1 MATATLSPAP
11 KLQFFDANGNPLV
24 GGKLYSYAA
33 GTSTPLAT
41 YTGNTTTTAN
51 SNPVVLDSRGEA
63 GVWLSSSYYKLKL
76 TDSNNVEIWT
86 VDNVGGFA
94 TMADLTA
101 AIAALT
107 ASLAS
112 SSGSSMIGFIQAG
125 TSAVATTA
133 QTKMRET
140 ISVKDFGA
148 VGDDTHDDT
157 TNIQAAINYA
167 NTIGGDVY
175 FPPGIYKITNG
186 LTINNS
192 GDILDVYKA
201 SMYGDSSSSA
211 RIHGMAGSY
220 DMLTITGGSASTA
233 GVESH
238 QVIRGLF
245 FVKED
250 YVGFCIGGDNLAF
263 LSLEDVS
270 CFNGAYS
277 FYATDVLSSV
287 FYNCVFRQATIGMRA
302 EYGGGVGS
310 YPNALTMVGCVIGNC
325 RDAGVWIVGGT
336 TFNMFGGSVESNGI
350 DGSSAT
356 KFGVLLNNSGFQG
369 SVSGNFSG
377 VYFENNVGTADI
389 WLANSAQPAAASISG
404 CSFARISSSYYVTN
418 NILVETSGA
427 GVTQS
432 VSVAGCGFKYFN
444 TYVPNSGRKY
454 INAISTSSGV
464 STVAWSGC
472 TFQSAT
478 ETPTITNEIQLTGG
492 GGGYVTAVTGTS
504 PIASSGGTTP
514 AISIAASSGSTNG
527 YLSSTDWN
535 TFNGKASTAF
545 PGWNSVTFQNSWS
558 DAGYP
563 SPLCSYYKDP
573 FGTVWLQGGAIHS
586 GNSTATIFTLPSGYR
601 PASTLVILV
610 YGEASSTAT
619 ISVITITTAGAVS
632 MLPSGNVVSLNNV
645 SFQTN

>member
-33 GTSTPLAT
+33 GTTTPLAT

-51 SNPVVLDSRGEA
+51 TNPVILNSRGEA

-76 TDSNNVEIWT
+76 TDSNDVEIWT

-148 VGDDTHDDT
+148 VGDDAADDT
-157 TNIQAAINYA
+157 TKIQAAINYA

-175 FPPGIYKITNG
+175 FPPGIYRITNG

-192 GDILDVYKA
+192 GDTSARIKA
-201 SMYGDSSSSA
+201 SLYGDSSSSVLI
-211 RIHGMAGSY
+211 RGMAGTY
-220 DMLTITGGSASTA
+220 DMLTITGGTGA
-233 GVESH
+233 GAESH

-263 LSLEDVS
+263 LSLEDV
-270 CFNGAYS
+270 CCYNGEYA

-287 FYNCVFRQATIGMRA
+287 FYNCIFRQAKIGMRA
-302 EYGGGVGS
+302 EYTNFS
-310 YPNALTMVGCVIGNC
+310 YPNALTLVGCVIGNNQ
-325 RDAGVWIVGGT
+325 DAGVWIVGGT
-336 TFNMFGGSVESNGI
+336 NFNMFGGSVESNGI
-350 DGSSAT
+350 TGVSAT
-356 KFGVLLNNSGFQG
+356 KFGALLINSGVQG

-377 VYFENNVGTADI
+377 VYFENNKGTADI
-389 WLANSAQPAAASISG
+389 WLTNSAQPAAASISG
-404 CSFARISSSYYVTN
+404 CSFARVDSVNYVTN

-472 TFQSAT
+472 VFQSAT

-492 GGGYVTAVTGTS
+492 GGGFVTAVTGTA
-504 PIASSGGTTP
+504 PVVSSGGATP
-514 AISIAASSGSTNG
+514 AISMAAASGSVNG
-527 YLSSTDWN
+527 YLTSTDWN

-545 PGWNSVTFQNSWS
+545 PGWNSVSFQNSWS
-558 DAGYP
+558 DAGFP
-563 SPLCSYYKDP
+563 SPLCSYYKDA
-573 FGTVWLQGGAIHS
+573 FSVVRLQGGAIRGS
-586 GNSTATIFTLPSGYR
+586 NSSATIFTLPSGYR
-601 PASTLVILV
+601 PASVMIFPV
-610 YGEASSTAT
+610 YGEVSSVAT
-619 ISVITITTAGAVS
+619 LSIVTIDTSGNVS
-632 MLPSGNVVSLNNV
+632 MLPAGNTVGLN
-645 SFQTN
+645 SITFQTN

>member
-1 MATATLSPAP
+1 MTTATLSPSP

-33 GTSTPLAT
+33 GTTTPLAT
-41 YTGNTTTTAN
+41 YADYDGTTTNT
-51 SNPVVLDSRGEA
+51 NPVILDSRGEA
-63 GVWLSSSYYKLKL
+63 DVWLSSSYYKLKL

-86 VDNVGGFA
+86 VDHIGGFA
-94 TMADLTA
+94 TMADVTA
-101 AIAALT
+101 AINALT
-107 ASLAS
+107 ASLAA
-112 SSGSSMIGFIQAG
+112 SSGSSLIGFIQAG
-125 TSAVATTA
+125 TGAVATTA
-133 QTKMRET
+133 QAKMRET

-175 FPPGIYKITNG
+175 FPAGIYKITNG

-192 GDILDVYKA
+192 GDTSDTFKA
-201 SMYGDSSSSA
+201 SMYGDSSASV
-211 RIHGMAGSY
+211 RIHGAAGSY
-220 DMLTITGGSASTA
+220 DMLTITGGTGA

-250 YVGFCIGGDNLAF
+250 YVGSCIAGDNIAF

-270 CFNGAYS
+270 CFNANYS

-287 FYNCVFRQATIGMRA
+287 FYNCVFRQSTIGMRA
-302 EYGGGVGS
+302 EYTNFS
-310 YPNALTMVGCVIGNC
+310 YPNALTMVGCVVGNC
-325 RDAGVWIVGGT
+325 LDAGIWIVGGS

-350 DGSSAT
+350 GGSSST
-356 KFGVLLNNSGFQG
+356 KFGVLLNNSGVQG

-404 CSFARISSSYYVTN
+404 CSFARVSSTNYVTN
-418 NILVETSGA
+418 NIYVETSGS

-454 INAISTSSGV
+454 INSSSTSGGV

-472 TFQSAT
+472 VFQSST
-478 ETPTITNEIQLTGG
+478 EAPSITNEIQLTGG
-492 GGGYVTAVTGTS
+492 GGGYVTAVTGTA
-504 PIASSGGTTP
+504 PVVSSGGTTP
-514 AISIAASSGSTNG
+514 AISMAAASGSTNG

-545 PGWNSVTFQNSWS
+545 PGWNSVSFQNSWS
-558 DAGYP
+558 DAGFP
-563 SPLCSYYKDP
+563 SPLCSYYKDA
-573 FGTVWLQGGAIHS
+573 FSVVRLQGGAIRGS
-586 GNSTATIFTLPSGYR
+586 NSSATIFTLPSGYR
-601 PASTLVILV
+601 PASVMIFPV
-610 YGEASSTAT
+610 YGEVSSVAT
-619 ISVITITTAGAVS
+619 LSIVTIDTSGNVS
-632 MLPSGNVVSLNNV
+632 MLPAGNTVGLN
-645 SFQTN
+645 SITFQTN

>member
-1 MATATLSPAP
+1 MTTATLSPSP

-33 GTSTPLAT
+33 GTTTPLAT
-41 YTGNTTTTAN
+41 YADYNGSTTNT
-51 SNPVVLDSRGEA
+51 NPVILDSRGEA
-63 GVWLSSSYYKLKL
+63 DVWLSSSYYKLKL

-86 VDNVGGFA
+86 VDHMGGFA
-94 TMADLTA
+94 TMADVTA
-101 AIAALT
+101 AINALT
-107 ASLAS
+107 ASLAA

-125 TSAVATTA
+125 TGAVATTA
-133 QTKMRET
+133 QAKMRET

-167 NTIGGDVY
+167 NSIGGDVY
-175 FPPGIYKITNG
+175 FPAGIYKITNG

-192 GDILDVYKA
+192 GDTSDTFKA
-201 SMYGDSSSSA
+201 SMYGDSSASA
-211 RIHGMAGSY
+211 RIHGAAGSY
-220 DMLTITGGSASTA
+220 DMLTITGGTGA

-250 YVGFCIGGDNLAF
+250 YVGSCITGDNIAF

-270 CFNGAYS
+270 CFNANYS

-302 EYGGGVGS
+302 EYTNFS

-325 RDAGVWIVGGT
+325 LDAGVWITGGT

-350 DGSSAT
+350 GGSSPT
-356 KFGVLLNNSGFQG
+356 KFGVLLNNSGVQG
-369 SVSGNFSG
+369 SISGNFSG

-404 CSFARISSSYYVTN
+404 CSFARVSSTYYTTN
-418 NILVETSGA
+418 NIYVETSGS

-454 INAISTSSGV
+454 INSSSTSGGV

-472 TFQSAT
+472 VFQSAT

-514 AISIAASSGSTNG
+514 AISISAASGSTNG

-545 PGWNSVTFQNSWS
+545 PGWNSVSFQNSWS

-586 GNSTATIFTLPSGYR
+586 GNSSATIFTLPSGYR
-601 PASTLVILV
+601 PASTLIIST

-619 ISVITITTAGAVS
+619 LTIVTITTAGAVS
-632 MLPSGNVVSLNNV
+632 MLPAGNVVSLNNI

>member
-33 GTSTPLAT
+33 GTTTPLAT

-51 SNPVVLDSRGEA
+51 TNPVILNSRGEA

-76 TDSNNVEIWT
+76 TDSNDVEIWT

-148 VGDDTHDDT
+148 VGDDAADDT
-157 TNIQAAINYA
+157 TKIQAAINYA

-175 FPPGIYKITNG
+175 FPPGVYRITNG

-192 GDILDVYKA
+192 GDVSARIKA
-201 SMYGDSSSSA
+201 SLYGDSSASVLI
-211 RIHGMAGSY
+211 RGMAGTY
-220 DMLTITGGSASTA
+220 DMLTITGGTGA
-233 GVESH
+233 GAESH

-263 LSLEDVS
+263 LSLEDV
-270 CFNGAYS
+270 CCYNGEYA

-287 FYNCVFRQATIGMRA
+287 FYNCIFRQAKIGMRA
-302 EYGGGVGS
+302 EYTNFS
-310 YPNALTMVGCVIGNC
+310 YPNALTMVGCVIGNNQ
-325 RDAGVWIVGGT
+325 DAGVWIIGGT
-336 TFNMFGGSVESNGI
+336 NFNMFGGSVESNGI
-350 DGSSAT
+350 TGVSAT
-356 KFGVLLNNSGFQG
+356 KFGVLLNNSGVQG

-377 VYFENNVGTADI
+377 VYFENNKGTADV

-404 CSFARISSSYYVTN
+404 CSFARVDSVNYVTN
-418 NILVETSGA
+418 NIYVETSGA

-454 INAISTSSGV
+454 INSSSTSGGV

-472 TFQSAT
+472 VFQSAT

-492 GGGYVTAVTGTS
+492 GGGFVTAVTGTA
-504 PIASSGGTTP
+504 PVVSSGGTTP
-514 AISIAASSGSTNG
+514 AISMAASSGSTNG

-558 DAGYP
+558 DAGFP
-563 SPLCSYYKDP
+563 SPLCSYYKDA
-573 FGTVWLQGGAIHS
+573 FSVVRLQGGAIRGS
-586 GNSTATIFTLPSGYR
+586 NSSATIFTLPSGYR
-601 PASTLVILV
+601 PASVMIFPV
-610 YGEASSTAT
+610 YGEVSSVAT
-619 ISVITITTAGAVS
+619 LSIVTIDTSGNVS
-632 MLPSGNVVSLNNV
+632 MLPAGNTVGLN
-645 SFQTN
+645 SITFQTN

>member
-33 GTSTPLAT
+33 GTTTPLAT

-51 SNPVVLDSRGEA
+51 SNPVILDSRGEA

-133 QTKMRET
+133 QAKMRET

-175 FPPGIYKITNG
+175 FPAGIYKITNG

-192 GDILDVYKA
+192 GDTSDTFKA

-220 DMLTITGGSASTA
+220 DMLTITGGTGA

-250 YVGFCIGGDNLAF
+250 YVGSCIAGDNLAF
-263 LSLEDVS
+263 LSFEDVS
-270 CFNGAYS
+270 CFNANYS

-287 FYNCVFRQATIGMRA
+287 FYNCVFRQAKIGMRA
-302 EYGGGVGS
+302 EYTNFS
-310 YPNALTMVGCVIGNC
+310 YPNALTMVGSVVGNC
-325 RDAGVWIVGGT
+325 QDAGIWIVGGT

-350 DGSSAT
+350 GGSAST
-356 KFGVLLNNSGFQG
+356 KFGVLLNNSGVQG

-404 CSFARISSSYYVTN
+404 CSFARVSSTNYTTN
-418 NILVETSGA
+418 NIYVETSGS

-454 INAISTSSGV
+454 INTSATSGGT
-464 STVAWSGC
+464 STVGWSGC
-472 TFQSAT
+472 VFQSAT

-492 GGGYVTAVTGTS
+492 GGGYVTAVTGTA
-504 PIASSGGTTP
+504 PVVSSGGTTP
-514 AISIAASSGSTNG
+514 AISMAASSGSTNG

-545 PGWNSVTFQNSWS
+545 PGWNSVSFQNSWS
-558 DAGYP
+558 DAGFP
-563 SPLCSYYKDP
+563 SPLCSYYKDA
-573 FGTVWLQGGAIHS
+573 FSVVRLQGGAIRGS
-586 GNSTATIFTLPSGYR
+586 NSSATIFTLPSGYR
-601 PASTLVILV
+601 PASVMIFPV
-610 YGEASSTAT
+610 YGEVSSVAT
-619 ISVITITTAGAVS
+619 LSIVTIDTSGNVS
-632 MLPSGNVVSLNNV
+632 MLPAGNTVGLN
-645 SFQTN
+645 SITFQTN

>member
-33 GTSTPLAT
+33 GTTTPLAT

-51 SNPVVLDSRGEA
+51 TNPVILNSRGEA

-76 TDSNNVEIWT
+76 TDSNDVEIWT

-175 FPPGIYKITNG
+175 FPPGVYRINNG

-192 GDILDVYKA
+192 GDASARIKA
-201 SMYGDSSSSA
+201 SLYGDSSASVLI
-211 RIHGMAGSY
+211 RGMPGTY
-220 DMLTITGGSASTA
+220 DMLTITGGTGA
-233 GVESH
+233 GAESH

-250 YVGFCIGGDNLAF
+250 YVGFCVGGDNLAF
-263 LSLEDVS
+263 LSLEDV
-270 CFNGAYS
+270 CCYNGEYA
-277 FYATDVLSSV
+277 FYVTDVLSSV
-287 FYNCVFRQATIGMRA
+287 FYNCIFRQAKIGMRA
-302 EYGGGVGS
+302 EYTNFT
-310 YPNALTMVGCVIGNC
+310 YPNALTMVGCVIGNNQ
-325 RDAGVWIVGGT
+325 DAGIWIIGGT
-336 TFNMFGGSVESNGI
+336 NFNMFGGSVESNGI
-350 DGSSAT
+350 TGVSAT
-356 KFGVLLNNSGFQG
+356 KFGVLLNNSGVQG

-377 VYFENNVGTADI
+377 VYFENNKGTADV

-404 CSFARISSSYYVTN
+404 CSFARVDSVNYVTN
-418 NILVETSGA
+418 NIYVETSGA

-454 INAISTSSGV
+454 INSSSTSGGV

-472 TFQSAT
+472 VFQSAT

-492 GGGYVTAVTGTS
+492 GGGFVTAVTGTL
-504 PIASSGGTTP
+504 PVVSSGGATP
-514 AISIAASSGSTNG
+514 AISMAASSGSVNG
-527 YLSSTDWN
+527 YLTSTDWN

-558 DAGYP
+558 DAGFP
-563 SPLCSYYKDP
+563 SPLCSYYKDA
-573 FGTVWLQGGAIHS
+573 FSVVRLQGGAIRAS
-586 GNSTATIFTLPSGYR
+586 NSSATIFTLPSGYR
-601 PASTLVILV
+601 PASVMIFPV
-610 YGEASSTAT
+610 YGEVSSVAT
-619 ISVITITTAGAVS
+619 LSIVTIDTSGNVS
-632 MLPSGNVVSLNNV
+632 MLPAGNTVGLN
-645 SFQTN
+645 SITFQTN

>member
-33 GTSTPLAT
+33 GTTTPLAT

-51 SNPVVLDSRGEA
+51 SNPVILNSRGEA

-76 TDSNNVEIWT
+76 TDSNDVEIWT

-101 AIAALT
+101 AINALT
-107 ASLAS
+107 ASLAA
-112 SSGSSMIGFIQAG
+112 SSGSSLIGFIQAG
-125 TSAVATTA
+125 TGAVATTA
-133 QTKMRET
+133 QAKMREQ

-148 VGDDTHDDT
+148 VGNDSNDDT
-157 TNIQAAINYA
+157 TSIQAAINYA

-175 FPPGIYKITNG
+175 FPAGTYRITNG

-192 GDILDVYKA
+192 GDITARLKA
-201 SMYGDSSSSA
+201 SLYGDSSASVLIRGA
-211 RIHGMAGSY
+211 AGNY
-220 DMLTITGGSASTA
+220 DMLTITGGTGA
-233 GVESH
+233 GAESH

-263 LSLEDVS
+263 LSLEDV
-270 CFNGAYS
+270 CCYNGEYA

-287 FYNCVFRQATIGMRA
+287 FYNCIFRQAKIGMRA
-302 EYGGGVGS
+302 EYTNFS
-310 YPNALTMVGCVIGNC
+310 YPNALTLVGCVIGNNQ
-325 RDAGVWIVGGT
+325 DAGVWIIGGT
-336 TFNMFGGSVESNGI
+336 TFNMFGGSIESNGI
-350 DGSSAT
+350 DGVSAT
-356 KFGVLLNNSGFQG
+356 KFGALLSNSGVQG

-377 VYFENNVGTADI
+377 VYFENNKGTADI
-389 WLANSAQPAAASISG
+389 WLTNSAQPAAASISG
-404 CSFARISSSYYVTN
+404 CSFARVDDVNYVTN

-444 TYVPNSGRKY
+444 DYVPNSGRKY

-472 TFQSAT
+472 VFQSAT

-492 GGGYVTAVTGTS
+492 GGGFVTAVTGTA
-504 PIASSGGTTP
+504 PVVSSGGTTP
-514 AISIAASSGSTNG
+514 AISMAAASGSVNG
-527 YLSSTDWN
+527 YLTSTDWN

-558 DAGYP
+558 DAGFP
-563 SPLCSYYKDP
+563 SPLCSYYKDA
-573 FGTVWLQGGAIHS
+573 FSVVRLQGGAIRGS
-586 GNSTATIFTLPSGYR
+586 NSSATIFTLPSGYR
-601 PASTLVILV
+601 PASVMIFPV
-610 YGEASSTAT
+610 YGEVSSVAT
-619 ISVITITTAGAVS
+619 LSIVTIDTSGNVS
-632 MLPSGNVVSLNNV
+632 MLPAGNTVGLN
-645 SFQTN
+645 SITFQTN

>member
-1 MATATLSPAP
+1 MTTATLSPSP

-33 GTSTPLAT
+33 GTTTPLAT
-41 YTGNTTTTAN
+41 YADYNGSTTNT
-51 SNPVVLDSRGEA
+51 NPVILDSRGEA
-63 GVWLSSSYYKLKL
+63 DVWLSSSYYKLKL

-86 VDNVGGFA
+86 VDHIGGFA
-94 TMADLTA
+94 TMADVTA
-101 AIAALT
+101 AINALT
-107 ASLAS
+107 ASLAA

-125 TSAVATTA
+125 TGAVATTA
-133 QTKMRET
+133 QAKMRET

-167 NTIGGDVY
+167 NSIGGDVY
-175 FPPGIYKITNG
+175 FPAGIYKITNG

-192 GDILDVYKA
+192 GDTSDTFKA
-201 SMYGDSSSSA
+201 SMYGDSSASA
-211 RIHGMAGSY
+211 RIHGAAGSY
-220 DMLTITGGSASTA
+220 DMLTITGGTGA

-250 YVGFCIGGDNLAF
+250 YVGSCISGDNIAF

-270 CFNGAYS
+270 CFNANYS

-302 EYGGGVGS
+302 EYTNFS

-325 RDAGVWIVGGT
+325 LDAGVWITGGT

-350 DGSSAT
+350 GGSSST
-356 KFGVLLNNSGFQG
+356 KFGVLLNNSGVQG
-369 SVSGNFSG
+369 SISGNFSG

-404 CSFARISSSYYVTN
+404 CSFARVSSTYYVTN
-418 NILVETSGA
+418 NIYVETSGS

-454 INAISTSSGV
+454 INSSSTSGGV

-472 TFQSAT
+472 VFQSAT

-514 AISIAASSGSTNG
+514 AISISAASGSTNG

-545 PGWNSVTFQNSWS
+545 PGWNSVSFQNSWS

-586 GNSTATIFTLPSGYR
+586 GNSSATIFTLPSGYR
-601 PASTLVILV
+601 PASTLIIST

-619 ISVITITTAGAVS
+619 LTIVTITTAGAVS
-632 MLPSGNVVSLNNV
+632 MLPAGNVVSLNNI

>member
-33 GTSTPLAT
+33 GTTTPLAT

-51 SNPVVLDSRGEA
+51 TNPVILNSRGEA

-76 TDSNNVEIWT
+76 TDSNDVEIWT

-133 QTKMRET
+133 QAKMRET

-175 FPPGIYKITNG
+175 FPAGIYKITNG

-192 GDILDVYKA
+192 GDTSDTFKA

-220 DMLTITGGSASTA
+220 DMLTITGGTGA

-250 YVGFCIGGDNLAF
+250 YVGYCIGGDNLAF

-302 EYGGGVGS
+302 EYTNFS
-310 YPNALTMVGCVIGNC
+310 YPNALTMVGCVVGNC
-325 RDAGVWIVGGT
+325 RDAGIWIVGGT

-356 KFGVLLNNSGFQG
+356 KFGVLLNNSGVQG

-404 CSFARISSSYYVTN
+404 CSFARISSTYYVTN
-418 NILVETSGA
+418 NIYVETSGA
-427 GVTQS
+427 GITQS

-454 INAISTSSGV
+454 INSSSTSGGV

-472 TFQSAT
+472 VFQSAT

-492 GGGYVTAVTGTS
+492 GGGFVTAVTGTA
-504 PIASSGGTTP
+504 PVVSSGGTTP
-514 AISIAASSGSTNG
+514 AISMAASSGSTNG

-558 DAGYP
+558 DAGFP
-563 SPLCSYYKDP
+563 SPLCSYYKDA
-573 FGTVWLQGGAIHS
+573 FSVVRLQGGAIRGS
-586 GNSTATIFTLPSGYR
+586 NSSATIFTLPSGYR
-601 PASTLVILV
+601 PASVMIFPV
-610 YGEASSTAT
+610 YGEVSSVAT
-619 ISVITITTAGAVS
+619 LSIVTIDTSGNVS
-632 MLPSGNVVSLNNV
+632 MLPAGNTVGLN
-645 SFQTN
+645 SITFQTN

>member
-33 GTSTPLAT
+33 GTTTPLAT

-51 SNPVVLDSRGEA
+51 TNPVILNSRGEA

-76 TDSNNVEIWT
+76 TDSNDVEIWT

-148 VGDDTHDDT
+148 VGDDVADDT
-157 TNIQAAINYA
+157 TKIQAAINYA

-175 FPPGIYKITNG
+175 FPPGIYRITNG

-192 GDILDVYKA
+192 GDVSARIKA
-201 SMYGDSSSSA
+201 SLYGDSSASVLI
-211 RIHGMAGSY
+211 RGMPGTY
-220 DMLTITGGSASTA
+220 DMLTITGGTGA
-233 GVESH
+233 GAESH

-250 YVGFCIGGDNLAF
+250 YVGFCVGGDNLAF
-263 LSLEDVS
+263 LSLEDV
-270 CFNGAYS
+270 CCYNGEYA

-287 FYNCVFRQATIGMRA
+287 FYNCIFRQAKIGMRA
-302 EYGGGVGS
+302 EYTNFS
-310 YPNALTMVGCVIGNC
+310 YPNALTMVGCVIGNNQ
-325 RDAGVWIVGGT
+325 DAGIWIIGGT
-336 TFNMFGGSVESNGI
+336 NFNMFGGSVESNGI
-350 DGSSAT
+350 TGVSAT
-356 KFGVLLNNSGFQG
+356 KFGVLLNNSGVQG

-377 VYFENNVGTADI
+377 VYFENNKGTADV

-404 CSFARISSSYYVTN
+404 CSFARVDSVNYVTN
-418 NILVETSGA
+418 NIYVETSGA

-454 INAISTSSGV
+454 INSSSTSGGV

-472 TFQSAT
+472 VFQSAT

-492 GGGYVTAVTGTS
+492 GGGFVTAVTGTA
-504 PIASSGGTTP
+504 PVVSSGGTTP
-514 AISIAASSGSTNG
+514 AISMAAASGSVNG

-558 DAGYP
+558 DAGFP
-563 SPLCSYYKDP
+563 SPLCSYYKDA
-573 FGTVWLQGGAIHS
+573 FSVVRLQGGAIRAS
-586 GNSTATIFTLPSGYR
+586 NSSATIFTLPSGYR
-601 PASTLVILV
+601 PASVMIFPV
-610 YGEASSTAT
+610 YGEVSSVAT
-619 ISVITITTAGAVS
+619 LSIVTIDTSGNVS
-632 MLPSGNVVSLNNV
+632 MLPAGNTVGLN
-645 SFQTN
+645 SITFQTN

>member
-33 GTSTPLAT
+33 GTTTPLAT

-51 SNPVVLDSRGEA
+51 SNPVILNSRGEA

-76 TDSNNVEIWT
+76 TDSNDVEIWT

-107 ASLAS
+107 ASLAA

-125 TSAVATTA
+125 TGAVATTA
-133 QTKMRET
+133 QAKMREQ

-148 VGDDTHDDT
+148 VGNDSNDDT
-157 TNIQAAINYA
+157 TSIQAAINYA

-192 GDILDVYKA
+192 GDTTARIKA
-201 SMYGDSSSSA
+201 SLYGDSSASVLI
-211 RIHGMAGSY
+211 RGMAGSY
-220 DMLTITGGSASTA
+220 DMLTITGGTGA
-233 GVESH
+233 GAESH

-250 YVGFCIGGDNLAF
+250 YVGFCVGGDNLAF
-263 LSLEDVS
+263 LSLEDV
-270 CFNGAYS
+270 CCYNGEYA

-287 FYNCVFRQATIGMRA
+287 FYNCIFRQAKIGMRA
-302 EYGGGVGS
+302 EYTNFS
-310 YPNALTMVGCVIGNC
+310 YPNALTLVACVIGNNQ
-325 RDAGVWIVGGT
+325 DAGVWIVGGT
-336 TFNMFGGSVESNGI
+336 NFNMFGGSIESNGI
-350 DGSSAT
+350 TGVSAT
-356 KFGVLLNNSGFQG
+356 KFGALLSNSGVQG

-377 VYFENNVGTADI
+377 VYFENNKGTADV

-404 CSFARISSSYYVTN
+404 CSFARVDSVNYVTN

-454 INAISTSSGV
+454 IDAVSTSSGV

-472 TFQSAT
+472 VFQSAT

-492 GGGYVTAVTGTS
+492 GGGFVTAVTGTA
-504 PIASSGGTTP
+504 PVVSSGGTTP
-514 AISIAASSGSTNG
+514 AISMAAASGSVNG
-527 YLSSTDWN
+527 YLTSTDWN

-558 DAGYP
+558 DAGFP
-563 SPLCSYYKDP
+563 SPLCSYYKDA
-573 FGTVWLQGGAIHS
+573 FSVVRLQGGAIRGS
-586 GNSTATIFTLPSGYR
+586 NSSATIFTLPSGYR
-601 PASTLVILV
+601 PASVMIFPV
-610 YGEASSTAT
+610 YGEVSSVAT
-619 ISVITITTAGAVS
+619 LSIVTIDTSGNVS
-632 MLPSGNVVSLNNV
+632 MLPAGNTVGLN
-645 SFQTN
+645 SITFQTN

>member
-33 GTSTPLAT
+33 GTTTPLAT

-51 SNPVVLDSRGEA
+51 TNPVILNSRGEA

-76 TDSNNVEIWT
+76 TDSNDVEIWT

-175 FPPGIYKITNG
+175 FPPGVYRITNG

-192 GDILDVYKA
+192 GDVSARIKA
-201 SMYGDSSSSA
+201 SLYGDSSASVLI
-211 RIHGMAGSY
+211 RGMPGTY
-220 DMLTITGGSASTA
+220 DMLTITGGTGA
-233 GVESH
+233 GAESH

-263 LSLEDVS
+263 LSLEDV
-270 CFNGAYS
+270 CCYNGEYA

-287 FYNCVFRQATIGMRA
+287 FYNCIFRQAKIGMRA
-302 EYGGGVGS
+302 EYTNFS
-310 YPNALTMVGCVIGNC
+310 YPNALTLVGCVIGNNQN
-325 RDAGVWIVGGT
+325 AGIWIVGGT

-356 KFGVLLNNSGFQG
+356 KFGVLLNNSGVQG

-377 VYFENNVGTADI
+377 VYFENNKGTADV

-404 CSFARISSSYYVTN
+404 CSFARVDDVNFTTN

-444 TYVPNSGRKY
+444 DYVPNSGRKY
-454 INAISTSSGV
+454 INATSTSGGV

-492 GGGYVTAVTGTS
+492 AGGYVTAVTGTA
-504 PIASSGGTTP
+504 PVVSSGGTTP
-514 AISIAASSGSTNG
+514 AISMAASSGSTNG

-545 PGWNSVTFQNSWS
+545 PGWNSVSFQNSWS

-563 SPLCSYYKDP
+563 SPLCSYYKDA
-573 FGTVWLQGGAIHS
+573 FSVVRLQGGAIRAS
-586 GNSTATIFTLPSGYR
+586 NSSATIFTLPSGYR
-601 PASTLVILV
+601 PASVMIFPV
-610 YGEASSTAT
+610 YGEVSSTAVLSIVT
-619 ISVITITTAGAVS
+619 IDTSGNVS
-632 MLPSGNVVSLNNV
+632 MLPAGNTVGLN
-645 SFQTN
+645 SITFQTN

>member
-33 GTSTPLAT
+33 GTTTPLAT

-51 SNPVVLDSRGEA
+51 TNPVILNSRGEA

-76 TDSNNVEIWT
+76 TDSNDVEIWT

-148 VGDDTHDDT
+148 VGDDAADDT
-157 TNIQAAINYA
+157 TKIQAAINYA
-167 NTIGGDVY
+167 NTVGGDVY
-175 FPPGIYKITNG
+175 FPPGVYRITNG

-192 GDILDVYKA
+192 GDVSARIKA
-201 SMYGDSSSSA
+201 SLYGDSSASVLI
-211 RIHGMAGSY
+211 RGMPGTY
-220 DMLTITGGSASTA
+220 DMLTITGGTGA
-233 GVESH
+233 GAESH

-250 YVGFCIGGDNLAF
+250 YVGFCVGGDNLAF
-263 LSLEDVS
+263 LSLEDV
-270 CFNGAYS
+270 CCYNGEYA

-287 FYNCVFRQATIGMRA
+287 FYNCIFRQAKIGMRA
-302 EYGGGVGS
+302 EYTNFS
-310 YPNALTMVGCVIGNC
+310 YPNALTMVGCVIGNNQ
-325 RDAGVWIVGGT
+325 DAGIWIVGGT
-336 TFNMFGGSVESNGI
+336 NFNMFGGSVESNGI
-350 DGSSAT
+350 TGVSAT
-356 KFGVLLNNSGFQG
+356 KFGVLLNNSGVQG

-377 VYFENNVGTADI
+377 VYFENNKGTADV

-404 CSFARISSSYYVTN
+404 CSFARVDSVNYVTN
-418 NILVETSGA
+418 NIYVETSGA

-454 INAISTSSGV
+454 INSSSTSGGV

-472 TFQSAT
+472 VFQSAT

-492 GGGYVTAVTGTS
+492 GGGFVTAVTGTA
-504 PIASSGGTTP
+504 PVVSSGGTTP
-514 AISIAASSGSTNG
+514 AISMAAASGSVNG
-527 YLSSTDWN
+527 YLTSTDWN

-545 PGWNSVTFQNSWS
+545 PGWNSVSFQNSWS
-558 DAGYP
+558 DAGFP
-563 SPLCSYYKDP
+563 SPLCSYYKDA
-573 FGTVWLQGGAIHS
+573 FSVVRLQGGAIRGS
-586 GNSTATIFTLPSGYR
+586 NSSATIFTLPSGYR
-601 PASTLVILV
+601 PASVMIFPV
-610 YGEASSTAT
+610 YGEVSSVAT
-619 ISVITITTAGAVS
+619 LSIVTIDTSGNVS
-632 MLPSGNVVSLNNV
+632 MLPAGNTVGLN
-645 SFQTN
+645 SITFQTN

>member
-1 MATATLSPAP
+1 
-11 KLQFFDANGNPLV
+11 
-24 GGKLYSYAA
+24 
-33 GTSTPLAT
+33 
-41 YTGNTTTTAN
+41 
-51 SNPVVLDSRGEA
+51 
-63 GVWLSSSYYKLKL
+63 
-76 TDSNNVEIWT
+76 
-86 VDNVGGFA
+86 VGGFA

-107 ASLAS
+107 ASLAA
-112 SSGSSMIGFIQAG
+112 SSGSSLIGFIQAG
-125 TSAVATTA
+125 TGAVATTA
-133 QTKMRET
+133 QAKMRET

-148 VGDDTHDDT
+148 VGDDVADDT
-157 TNIQAAINYA
+157 TKIQAAINYA

-175 FPPGIYKITNG
+175 FPAGIYKITNG

-192 GDILDVYKA
+192 GDTSDTFKA

-220 DMLTITGGSASTA
+220 DMLTITGGTGA

-250 YVGFCIGGDNLAF
+250 YVGYCIGGDNLAF

-302 EYGGGVGS
+302 EYTNFS
-310 YPNALTMVGCVIGNC
+310 YPNALTMVGCVVGNC
-325 RDAGVWIVGGT
+325 RDAGIWIVGGT

-356 KFGVLLNNSGFQG
+356 KFGVLLNNSGVQG

-404 CSFARISSSYYVTN
+404 CSFARISSTYYVTN
-418 NILVETSGA
+418 NIYVETSGA
-427 GVTQS
+427 GITQS

-454 INAISTSSGV
+454 INSSSTSGGV

-472 TFQSAT
+472 VFQSAT

-492 GGGYVTAVTGTS
+492 AGGYVTAVTGTA
-504 PIASSGGTTP
+504 PVVSSGGTTP
-514 AISIAASSGSTNG
+514 AISMAASSGSVNG

-558 DAGYP
+558 DAGFP
-563 SPLCSYYKDP
+563 SPLCSYYKDA
-573 FGTVWLQGGAIHS
+573 FSVVRLQGGAIRGS
-586 GNSTATIFTLPSGYR
+586 NSSATIFTLPSGYR
-601 PASTLVILV
+601 PASVMIFPV
-610 YGEASSTAT
+610 YGEVSSVAT
-619 ISVITITTAGAVS
+619 LSIVTIDTSGNVS
-632 MLPSGNVVSLNNV
+632 MLPAGNTVGLN
-645 SFQTN
+645 SITFQTN

>member
-33 GTSTPLAT
+33 GTTTPLAT

-51 SNPVVLDSRGEA
+51 SNPVILDSRGEA

-94 TMADLTA
+94 TMADLIA

-133 QTKMRET
+133 QAKMRET

-175 FPPGIYKITNG
+175 FPAGIYRITNT

-192 GDILDVYKA
+192 GDTSDTFKA

-211 RIHGMAGSY
+211 RIHGDAGSY
-220 DMLTITGGSASTA
+220 DMLTITGGTTGG
-233 GVESH
+233 GVHSH

-250 YVGFCIGGDNLAF
+250 FVGACISGDNLAF

-270 CFNGAYS
+270 CLNANYA

-287 FYNCVFRQATIGMRA
+287 FYNCVFRFANVGMRA
-302 EYGGGVGS
+302 EYNNFS
-310 YPNALTMVGCVIGNC
+310 YPNAITLVGCVIGNNN
-325 RDAGVWIVGGT
+325 DAGVYITGGT
-336 TFNMFGGSVESNGI
+336 TFNMFGGSVESNGLT
-350 DGSSAT
+350 GTAVS
-356 KFGVLLNNSGFQG
+356 KFGVLLNNAGVQG
-369 SVSGNFSG
+369 AVSGNFSG
-377 VYFENNVGTADI
+377 VYFEQNVGTADI
-389 WLANSAQPAAASISG
+389 WLANSAEPAAASISG
-404 CSFARISSSYYVTN
+404 CSFARISSTYYVTN
-418 NILVETSGA
+418 NIYVETSGS

-432 VSVAGCGFKYFN
+432 VSVAGCGFKSFN

-454 INAISTSSGV
+454 INTAATSGGV

-472 TFQSAT
+472 VFQSAT

-504 PIASSGGTTP
+504 PVVSSGGTTP
-514 AISIAASSGSTNG
+514 AISMAASSGSTNG

-545 PGWNSVTFQNSWS
+545 PGWNSVSFQNSWS
-558 DAGYP
+558 DAGFP
-563 SPLCSYYKDP
+563 SPLCSYYKDA
-573 FGTVWLQGGAIHS
+573 FSVVRLQGGAIRS
-586 GNSTATIFTLPSGYR
+586 GNSSATIFTLPSGYR
-601 PASTLVILV
+601 PASVMIFPV
-610 YGEASSTAT
+610 YGEVSSVAT
-619 ISVITITTAGAVS
+619 LSIVTIDTSGNVS
-632 MLPSGNVVSLNNV
+632 MLPAGNTVGLN
-645 SFQTN
+645 SITFQTN

>member
-33 GTSTPLAT
+33 GTTTPLAT

-51 SNPVVLDSRGEA
+51 TNPVILNSRGEA

-76 TDSNNVEIWT
+76 TDSNDVEIWT

-148 VGDDTHDDT
+148 VGDDVADDT
-157 TNIQAAINYA
+157 TKIQAAINYA

-175 FPPGIYKITNG
+175 FPAGIYKITNG

-192 GDILDVYKA
+192 GDTSDTFKA

-220 DMLTITGGSASTA
+220 DMLTITGGTGA

-250 YVGFCIGGDNLAF
+250 YVGYCIGGDNLAF

-302 EYGGGVGS
+302 EYTNFS
-310 YPNALTMVGCVIGNC
+310 YPNALTMVGCVVGNC
-325 RDAGVWIVGGT
+325 RDAGIWIVGGT

-356 KFGVLLNNSGFQG
+356 KFGVLLNNSGVQG

-404 CSFARISSSYYVTN
+404 CSFARISSTYYVTN
-418 NILVETSGA
+418 NIYVETSGA
-427 GVTQS
+427 GITQS

-454 INAISTSSGV
+454 INSSSTSGGV

-472 TFQSAT
+472 VFQSAT

-492 GGGYVTAVTGTS
+492 GGGFVTAVTGTA
-504 PIASSGGTTP
+504 PVVSSGGTTP
-514 AISIAASSGSTNG
+514 AISMAASSGSTNG

-558 DAGYP
+558 DAGFP
-563 SPLCSYYKDP
+563 SPLCSYYKDA
-573 FGTVWLQGGAIHS
+573 FSVVRLQGGAIRGS
-586 GNSTATIFTLPSGYR
+586 NSSATIFTLPSGYR
-601 PASTLVILV
+601 PASVMIFPV
-610 YGEASSTAT
+610 YGEVSSVAT
-619 ISVITITTAGAVS
+619 LSIVTIDTSGNVS
-632 MLPSGNVVSLNNV
+632 MLPAGNTVGLN
-645 SFQTN
+645 SITFQTN

>member
-1 MATATLSPAP
+1 MTTATLSPSP

-33 GTSTPLAT
+33 GTTTPLAT
-41 YTGNTTTTAN
+41 YADYNGSTTNT
-51 SNPVVLDSRGEA
+51 NPVILDSRGEA
-63 GVWLSSSYYKLKL
+63 DVWLSSSYYKLKL

-86 VDNVGGFA
+86 VDHIGGFA
-94 TMADLTA
+94 TMADVTA
-101 AIAALT
+101 AINALT
-107 ASLAS
+107 ASLAA

-125 TSAVATTA
+125 TGAVATTA
-133 QTKMRET
+133 QAKMRET

-167 NTIGGDVY
+167 NSIGGDVY
-175 FPPGIYKITNG
+175 FPAGIYKITNG

-192 GDILDVYKA
+192 GDTSDTFKA
-201 SMYGDSSSSA
+201 SMYGDSSASA
-211 RIHGMAGSY
+211 RIHGAAGSY
-220 DMLTITGGSASTA
+220 DMLTITGGTGA

-250 YVGFCIGGDNLAF
+250 YVGSCITGDNIAF

-270 CFNGAYS
+270 CFNANYS

-302 EYGGGVGS
+302 EYTNFS

-325 RDAGVWIVGGT
+325 LDAGVWITGGT

-350 DGSSAT
+350 GGSSAT
-356 KFGVLLNNSGFQG
+356 KFGVLLNNSGVQG
-369 SVSGNFSG
+369 SISGNFSG

-404 CSFARISSSYYVTN
+404 CSFARVSSTYYTTN
-418 NILVETSGA
+418 NIYVETSGS

-454 INAISTSSGV
+454 INSSSTSGGV

-472 TFQSAT
+472 VFQSAT

-514 AISIAASSGSTNG
+514 AISISAASGSTNG

-545 PGWNSVTFQNSWS
+545 PGWNSVSFQNSWS

-586 GNSTATIFTLPSGYR
+586 GNSSATIFTLPSGYR
-601 PASTLVILV
+601 PASTLIIST

-619 ISVITITTAGAVS
+619 LTIVTITTAGAVS
-632 MLPSGNVVSLNNV
+632 MLPSGNTVSFNNI

>member
-1 MATATLSPAP
+1 MTTATLSPSP

-33 GTSTPLAT
+33 GTTTPLAT
-41 YTGNTTTTAN
+41 YADYNGSTTN
-51 SNPVVLDSRGEA
+51 SNPVILDSRGEA
-63 GVWLSSSYYKLKL
+63 NVWLSSSYYKLKL
-76 TDSNNVEIWT
+76 TDSNGVEIWT
-86 VDNVGGFA
+86 VDHIGGFA
-94 TMADLTA
+94 TMADVTA
-101 AIAALT
+101 AINALT
-107 ASLAS
+107 ASLAA
-112 SSGSSMIGFIQAG
+112 SSGSSLIGFIQAG
-125 TSAVATTA
+125 TSAVATTV
-133 QTKMRET
+133 QDKLRQT

-175 FPPGIYKITNG
+175 FPAGIYKITNG

-192 GDILDVYKA
+192 GDTSDTFKA

-211 RIHGMAGSY
+211 RIHGAAGSY
-220 DMLTITGGSASTA
+220 DMLTITGGTGA

-250 YVGFCIGGDNLAF
+250 FVGSCIAGDNLAF

-270 CFNGAYS
+270 CFNANYS

-287 FYNCVFRQATIGMRA
+287 FYNCVFRQSTIGMRA
-302 EYGGGVGS
+302 EYNNFS

-325 RDAGVWIVGGT
+325 RDAGVWITGGT

-350 DGSSAT
+350 DGSSST
-356 KFGVLLNNSGFQG
+356 KFGVLLNNSGVQG
-369 SVSGNFSG
+369 SISGNFSG

-404 CSFARISSSYYVTN
+404 CSFARVSSTYYTTN
-418 NILVETSGA
+418 NIYVETSGS
-427 GVTQS
+427 GVSQS

-454 INAISTSSGV
+454 INTSATSGGT
-464 STVAWSGC
+464 STVGWSGC
-472 TFQSAT
+472 VFQSAT

-514 AISIAASSGSTNG
+514 AISISASSGSTDG

-535 TFNGKASTAF
+535 TFNGKASTSF

-563 SPLCSYYKDP
+563 SPLCSYYKDA
-573 FGTVWLQGGAIHS
+573 FGVVRLQGGAIHS
-586 GNSTATIFTLPSGYR
+586 GNSSATIFTLPSGYR
-601 PASTLVILV
+601 PASTLIIST
-610 YGEASSTAT
+610 YGEASSVAT
-619 ISVITITTAGAVS
+619 LTIVTITTGGAVS
-632 MLPSGNVVSLNNV
+632 MLPAGNVVSLNNIT
-645 SFQTN
+645 FQTN

>member
-1 MATATLSPAP
+1 MTTATLSPSP

-33 GTSTPLAT
+33 GTTTPLAT
-41 YTGNTTTTAN
+41 YADYNGSTTN
-51 SNPVVLDSRGEA
+51 SNPVILDSRGEA
-63 GVWLSSSYYKLKL
+63 NVWLSSSYYKLKL

-86 VDNVGGFA
+86 VDHIGGFA
-94 TMADLTA
+94 TMADVTA
-101 AIAALT
+101 AINALT
-107 ASLAS
+107 ASLAA
-112 SSGSSMIGFIQAG
+112 SSGSSLIGFIQAG
-125 TSAVATTA
+125 TSAVATTV
-133 QTKMRET
+133 QDKLRQT

-175 FPPGIYKITNG
+175 FPAGIYKITNG

-192 GDILDVYKA
+192 GDTSDTFKA

-211 RIHGMAGSY
+211 RIHGAAGSY
-220 DMLTITGGSASTA
+220 DMLTITGGTGA

-250 YVGFCIGGDNLAF
+250 FVGSCIAGDNLAF

-270 CFNGAYS
+270 CFNANYS

-287 FYNCVFRQATIGMRA
+287 FYNCVFRQSTIGMRA
-302 EYGGGVGS
+302 EYNNFS

-325 RDAGVWIVGGT
+325 RDAGVWITGGT

-350 DGSSAT
+350 DGSSGT
-356 KFGVLLNNSGFQG
+356 KFGVLLNNAGVQG
-369 SVSGNFSG
+369 SISGNFSG

-404 CSFARISSSYYVTN
+404 CSFARVSSSYYTTN
-418 NILVETSGA
+418 NIYVETSGS
-427 GVTQS
+427 GVSQS

-454 INAISTSSGV
+454 INTSATSGGT
-464 STVAWSGC
+464 STVGWSGC
-472 TFQSAT
+472 VFQSAT

-504 PIASSGGTTP
+504 PISSSGGTTP
-514 AISIAASSGSTNG
+514 AISISAASGSTNG

-545 PGWNSVTFQNSWS
+545 PGWNSVSFQNSWS

-586 GNSTATIFTLPSGYR
+586 GNSSATIFTLPSGYR
-601 PASTLVILV
+601 PASTLIIST

-619 ISVITITTAGAVS
+619 LTIVTITTAGAVS
-632 MLPSGNVVSLNNV
+632 MLPAGNVVSLNNV

>member
-1 MATATLSPAP
+1 MTTATLSPSP

-33 GTSTPLAT
+33 GTTTPLAT
-41 YTGNTTTTAN
+41 YADYNGSTTN
-51 SNPVVLDSRGEA
+51 SNPVILDSRGEA
-63 GVWLSSSYYKLKL
+63 NVWLSSSYYKLKL

-86 VDNVGGFA
+86 VDHIGGFA
-94 TMADLTA
+94 TMADVTA
-101 AIAALT
+101 AINALT
-107 ASLAS
+107 ASLAA

-125 TSAVATTA
+125 TSAVATTV
-133 QTKMRET
+133 QDKLRQT

-175 FPPGIYKITNG
+175 FPAGIYKITNG

-192 GDILDVYKA
+192 GDTSDTFKA

-211 RIHGMAGSY
+211 RIHGAAGSY
-220 DMLTITGGSASTA
+220 DMLTITGGTGA

-250 YVGFCIGGDNLAF
+250 FVGSCIAGDNLAF

-270 CFNGAYS
+270 CFNANYS

-287 FYNCVFRQATIGMRA
+287 FYNCVFRQSTIGMRA
-302 EYGGGVGS
+302 EYNNFS

-325 RDAGVWIVGGT
+325 RDAGVWITGGT

-350 DGSSAT
+350 DGSSST
-356 KFGVLLNNSGFQG
+356 KFGVLLNNSGVQG
-369 SVSGNFSG
+369 SISGNFSG

-404 CSFARISSSYYVTN
+404 CSFARVSSSYYTTN
-418 NILVETSGA
+418 NIYVETSGS
-427 GVTQS
+427 GVSQS

-454 INAISTSSGV
+454 INTSATSGGT
-464 STVAWSGC
+464 STVGWSGC
-472 TFQSAT
+472 VFQSAT

-514 AISIAASSGSTNG
+514 AISISAASGSTNG

-535 TFNGKASTAF
+535 TFNGKASTSF
-545 PGWNSVTFQNSWS
+545 PGWNSVSFQNSWS

-563 SPLCSYYKDP
+563 SPLCSYYKDA
-573 FGTVWLQGGAIHS
+573 FGVVRLQGGAIHS
-586 GNSTATIFTLPSGYR
+586 GNSSATIFTLPSGYR
-601 PASTLVILV
+601 PASTLIIST

-619 ISVITITTAGAVS
+619 LTIVTIDTSGNVS
-632 MLPSGNVVSLNNV
+632 MLPSGNVVSLNNIT
-645 SFQTN
+645 FQTN

>member
-1 MATATLSPAP
+1 
-11 KLQFFDANGNPLV
+11 
-24 GGKLYSYAA
+24 
-33 GTSTPLAT
+33 LAT

-51 SNPVVLDSRGEA
+51 TNPVILNSRGEA

-76 TDSNNVEIWT
+76 TDSNDVEIWT

-133 QTKMRET
+133 QAKMRET

-148 VGDDTHDDT
+148 VGDDVADDT
-157 TNIQAAINYA
+157 TKIQAAINYA

-175 FPPGIYKITNG
+175 FPPGIYRITNG

-192 GDILDVYKA
+192 GDASARIKA
-201 SMYGDSSSSA
+201 SLYGDSSASVLI
-211 RIHGMAGSY
+211 RGMPGTY
-220 DMLTITGGSASTA
+220 DMLTITGGTGA
-233 GVESH
+233 GAESH

-250 YVGFCIGGDNLAF
+250 YVGFCVGGDNLAF
-263 LSLEDVS
+263 LSLEDV
-270 CFNGAYS
+270 CCYNGEYA

-287 FYNCVFRQATIGMRA
+287 FYNCIFRQAKIGMRA
-302 EYGGGVGS
+302 EYTNFS
-310 YPNALTMVGCVIGNC
+310 YPNALTMVGCVIGNNQ
-325 RDAGVWIVGGT
+325 DAGIWIIGGT
-336 TFNMFGGSVESNGI
+336 NFNMFGGSVESNGI
-350 DGSSAT
+350 TGVSAT
-356 KFGVLLNNSGFQG
+356 KFGVLLNNSGVQG

-377 VYFENNVGTADI
+377 VYFENNKGTADV

-404 CSFARISSSYYVTN
+404 CSFARVDSVNYVTN
-418 NILVETSGA
+418 NIYVETSGA

-454 INAISTSSGV
+454 INSSSTSGGV

-472 TFQSAT
+472 VFQSAT

-492 GGGYVTAVTGTS
+492 GGGFVTAVTGTA
-504 PIASSGGTTP
+504 PVVSSGGTTP
-514 AISIAASSGSTNG
+514 AISMAASSGSTNG

-545 PGWNSVTFQNSWS
+545 PGWNSVSFQNSWS
-558 DAGYP
+558 DAGFP
-563 SPLCSYYKDP
+563 SPLCSYYKDA
-573 FGTVWLQGGAIHS
+573 FSVVRLQGGAIRGS
-586 GNSTATIFTLPSGYR
+586 NSSATIFTLPSGYR
-601 PASTLVILV
+601 PASVMIFPV
-610 YGEASSTAT
+610 YGEVSSVAT
-619 ISVITITTAGAVS
+619 LSIVTIDTSGNVS
-632 MLPSGNVVSLNNV
+632 MLPAGNTVGLN
-645 SFQTN
+645 SITFQTN

>member
-33 GTSTPLAT
+33 GTTTPLAT

-51 SNPVVLDSRGEA
+51 TNPVILNSRGEA

-76 TDSNNVEIWT
+76 TDSNDVEIWT

-133 QTKMRET
+133 QAKMRET

-175 FPPGIYKITNG
+175 FPAGVYKITNG
-186 LTINNS
+186 LTIDNS
-192 GDILDVYKA
+192 GDTADTFKA

-211 RIHGMAGSY
+211 RIHGAAGSY
-220 DMLTITGGSASTA
+220 DMLTITGGTGA

-250 YVGFCIGGDNLAF
+250 YVGYCIGGDNLAF

-302 EYGGGVGS
+302 EYTNFS
-310 YPNALTMVGCVIGNC
+310 YPNALTMVGCVVGNC
-325 RDAGVWIVGGT
+325 RDAGIWIVGGT

-356 KFGVLLNNSGFQG
+356 KFGVLLNNSGVQG

-404 CSFARISSSYYVTN
+404 CSFARISSTYYVTN
-418 NILVETSGA
+418 NIYVETSGA
-427 GVTQS
+427 GITQS

-454 INAISTSSGV
+454 INSSSTSGGV

-472 TFQSAT
+472 VFQSAT

-492 GGGYVTAVTGTS
+492 GGGFVTAVTGTA
-504 PIASSGGTTP
+504 PVVSSGGTTP
-514 AISIAASSGSTNG
+514 AISMAASSGSTNG

-545 PGWNSVTFQNSWS
+545 PGWNSVSFQNSWS
-558 DAGYP
+558 DAGFP
-563 SPLCSYYKDP
+563 SPLCSYYKDA
-573 FGTVWLQGGAIHS
+573 FSVVRLQGGAIRGS
-586 GNSTATIFTLPSGYR
+586 NSSATIFTLPSGYR
-601 PASTLVILV
+601 PASVMIFPV
-610 YGEASSTAT
+610 YGEVSSVAT
-619 ISVITITTAGAVS
+619 LSIVTIDTSGNVS
-632 MLPSGNVVSLNNV
+632 MLPAGNTVGLN
-645 SFQTN
+645 SITFQTN

>member
-33 GTSTPLAT
+33 GTSTPQAT

-51 SNPVVLDSRGEA
+51 SNPVILDSRGEA

-107 ASLAS
+107 ASLAA

-175 FPPGIYKITNG
+175 FPAGIYKITNG

-192 GDILDVYKA
+192 GDTSDTFKA

-211 RIHGMAGSY
+211 RIHGAAGSY
-220 DMLTITGGSASTA
+220 DMLTITGGTGA
-233 GVESH
+233 GLESH

-250 YVGFCIGGDNLAF
+250 YVGYCIGGDNLAF

-302 EYGGGVGS
+302 EYTNVS
-310 YPNALTMVGCVIGNC
+310 YPNALTMVGCVVGNS
-325 RDAGVWIVGGT
+325 RDAGIWIVGGT

-356 KFGVLLNNSGFQG
+356 KFGVLLNNSGVQG

-404 CSFARISSSYYVTN
+404 CSFARISSTYYVTN

-472 TFQSAT
+472 VFQSAT

-492 GGGYVTAVTGTS
+492 GGGFVTAVTGTA
-504 PIASSGGTTP
+504 PVVSSGGTTP
-514 AISIAASSGSTNG
+514 AISMAAASGSVNG

-545 PGWNSVTFQNSWS
+545 SGWNSVTFQNSWS
-558 DAGYP
+558 DAGFP
-563 SPLCSYYKDP
+563 SPLCSYYKDA
-573 FGTVWLQGGAIHS
+573 FSVVRLQGGAIRGS
-586 GNSTATIFTLPSGYR
+586 NSSATIFTLPSGYR
-601 PASTLVILV
+601 PASTLIIST
-610 YGEASSTAT
+610 YGEASSVAT
-619 ISVITITTAGAVS
+619 LTIVTIDTSGNVS
-632 MLPSGNVVSLNNV
+632 MLPSGNVVSLNNIT
-645 SFQTN
+645 FQTN

>member
-1 MATATLSPAP
+1 MIL
-11 KLQFFDANGNPLV
+11 N
-24 GGKLYSYAA
+24 
-33 GTSTPLAT
+33 
-41 YTGNTTTTAN
+41 
-51 SNPVVLDSRGEA
+51 SRGEA

-76 TDSNNVEIWT
+76 TDSNDVEICT

-107 ASLAS
+107 ASLAA
-112 SSGSSMIGFIQAG
+112 SSGSSLIGFIQAG

-148 VGDDTHDDT
+148 VGDDAADDT
-157 TNIQAAINYA
+157 TKIQAAINYA

-175 FPPGIYKITNG
+175 FPPGVYRITNG

-192 GDILDVYKA
+192 GDASARIKA
-201 SMYGDSSSSA
+201 SLYGDSSASVLI
-211 RIHGMAGSY
+211 RGMPGTY
-220 DMLTITGGSASTA
+220 DMLTITGGTGA
-233 GVESH
+233 GAESH

-250 YVGFCIGGDNLAF
+250 YVGFCVGGDNLAF
-263 LSLEDVS
+263 MSFEDV
-270 CFNGAYS
+270 CFYNAQYG

-287 FYNCVFRQATIGMRA
+287 FYNCVFRQSKIGMRA
-302 EYGGGVGS
+302 EYTNFS
-310 YPNALTMVGCVIGNC
+310 YPNALTLVGCVIGNC
-325 RDAGVWIVGGT
+325 EDAGAWIIGGT
-336 TFNMFGGSVESNGI
+336 NFNMFGGSVESNGI
-350 DGSSAT
+350 LGVAAT
-356 KFGVLLNNSGFQG
+356 KFGVLLNNAGVQG

-377 VYFENNVGTADI
+377 VYFENNKGTADI

-404 CSFARISSSYYVTN
+404 CSFARVDDVNYVTN

-444 TYVPNSGRKY
+444 DYVPSSSRKY

-472 TFQSAT
+472 VFQSST
-478 ETPTITNEIQLTGG
+478 EAPTITNEIQLTGG
-492 GGGYVTAVTGTS
+492 AGGYVTAVTGTA
-504 PIASSGGTTP
+504 PVVSSGGTTP
-514 AISIAASSGSTNG
+514 AISMAASSGSTNG

-558 DAGYP
+558 DAGFP
-563 SPLCSYYKDP
+563 SPLCSYYKDA
-573 FGTVWLQGGAIHS
+573 FSVVRLQGGAIRGS
-586 GNSTATIFTLPSGYR
+586 NSSATIFTLPSGYR
-601 PASTLVILV
+601 PASVMIFPV
-610 YGEASSTAT
+610 YGEVSSTAVLAIVT
-619 ISVITITTAGAVS
+619 IDTSGNVS
-632 MLPSGNVVSLNNV
+632 MLPAGNTVGLN
-645 SFQTN
+645 SITFQTN

>member
-1 MATATLSPAP
+1 MTTATLSPSP

-33 GTSTPLAT
+33 GTTTPLAT
-41 YTGNTTTTAN
+41 YADYDGSTTNT
-51 SNPVVLDSRGEA
+51 NPVILDSRGEA
-63 GVWLSSSYYKLKL
+63 DVWLSSSYYKLKL

-86 VDNVGGFA
+86 VDHIGGFA
-94 TMADLTA
+94 TMADVTA
-101 AIAALT
+101 AINALT
-107 ASLAS
+107 ASLAA

-125 TSAVATTA
+125 TGAVATTA
-133 QTKMRET
+133 QAKMRET

-175 FPPGIYKITNG
+175 FPAGIYKITNG

-192 GDILDVYKA
+192 GDTSDTFKA
-201 SMYGDSSSSA
+201 SMYGDSSASV
-211 RIHGMAGSY
+211 RIHGAAGSY
-220 DMLTITGGSASTA
+220 DMLTITGGTGA

-250 YVGFCIGGDNLAF
+250 YVGSCIAGDNIAF

-270 CFNGAYS
+270 CFNANYS

-302 EYGGGVGS
+302 EYTNFS
-310 YPNALTMVGCVIGNC
+310 YPNALTMVGCVVGNC
-325 RDAGVWIVGGT
+325 LDAGIWVVGGS

-350 DGSSAT
+350 GGSSST
-356 KFGVLLNNSGFQG
+356 KFGVLLNNSGVQG

-404 CSFARISSSYYVTN
+404 CSFARVSSTYYTTN
-418 NILVETSGA
+418 NIYVETSGS

-454 INAISTSSGV
+454 INSASTSGGV

-472 TFQSAT
+472 VFQSST
-478 ETPTITNEIQLTGG
+478 EAPSITNEIQLTGG
-492 GGGYVTAVTGTS
+492 GGGYVTAVTGTA
-504 PIASSGGTTP
+504 PVVSSGGTTP
-514 AISIAASSGSTNG
+514 AISMAAASGSTNG

-545 PGWNSVTFQNSWS
+545 PGWNSVSFQNSWS

-563 SPLCSYYKDP
+563 SPLCSYYKDA
-573 FGTVWLQGGAIHS
+573 FSVVRLQGGAIRGS
-586 GNSTATIFTLPSGYR
+586 NSSATIFTLPSGYR
-601 PASTLVILV
+601 PASVMIFPV
-610 YGEASSTAT
+610 YGEVSSVAT
-619 ISVITITTAGAVS
+619 LSIVTIDTSGNVS
-632 MLPSGNVVSLNNV
+632 MLPAGNTVGLNNIT
-645 SFQTN
+645 FQTN

>member
-1 MATATLSPAP
+1 MTTATLSPSP

-33 GTSTPLAT
+33 GTTTPLAT
-41 YTGNTTTTAN
+41 YADYDGTTTNT
-51 SNPVVLDSRGEA
+51 NPVILDSRGEA
-63 GVWLSSSYYKLKL
+63 DVWLSSSYYKLKL

-86 VDNVGGFA
+86 VDHIGGFA
-94 TMADLTA
+94 TMADVTA
-101 AIAALT
+101 AINALT
-107 ASLAS
+107 ASLAA
-112 SSGSSMIGFIQAG
+112 SSGSSLIGFIQAG
-125 TSAVATTA
+125 TGAVATTA
-133 QTKMRET
+133 QAKMRET

-175 FPPGIYKITNG
+175 FPAGIYKITNT

-192 GDILDVYKA
+192 GDETDTFKA

-211 RIHGMAGSY
+211 RIRGVAGNY
-220 DMLTITGGSASTA
+220 NMLEITGGTVSS
-233 GVESH
+233 GLHSH

-245 FVKED
+245 FVKE
-250 YVGFCIGGDNLAF
+250 GLTSTGACISGDNLAF

-270 CFNGAYS
+270 CLGGEYS

-287 FYNCVFRQATIGMRA
+287 FYNCVFRFAGTGMRA
-302 EYGGGVGS
+302 EYTNVS
-310 YPNALTMVGCVIGNC
+310 YPNALTMVGCVIGNNLN
-325 RDAGVWIVGGT
+325 AGAWILGGT
-336 TFNMFGGSVESNGI
+336 TFNMFGGSVESNGLE
-350 DGSSAT
+350 GSSST
-356 KFGVLLNNSGFQG
+356 KFGVLLSNSGVQG

-377 VYFENNVGTADI
+377 VYFENNVGTADV
-389 WLANSAQPAAASISG
+389 WLTNSAQPAAASISG
-404 CSFARISSSYYVTN
+404 CSFARLGATLYTTN

-432 VSVAGCGFKYFN
+432 VSVAGCGFRYFN
-444 TYVPNSGRKY
+444 DYVPNSGRKY

-472 TFQSAT
+472 VFQSAT

-492 GGGYVTAVTGTS
+492 AGGYVTAVTGTS
-504 PIASSGGTTP
+504 PVVSSGGTTP
-514 AISIAASSGSTNG
+514 AISMAASSGSTNG

-545 PGWNSVTFQNSWS
+545 PGWNSVSFQNSWS
-558 DAGYP
+558 DAGFP
-563 SPLCSYYKDP
+563 SPLCSYYKDA
-573 FGTVWLQGGAIHS
+573 FSVVRLQGGAIRS
-586 GNSTATIFTLPSGYR
+586 GNSSATIFTLPSGYR
-601 PASTLVILV
+601 PASVMVFPV
-610 YGEASSTAT
+610 YGEVSSVAT
-619 ISVITITTAGAVS
+619 LSIVTIDTSGNVS
-632 MLPSGNVVSLNNV
+632 MLPAGNTVGLN
-645 SFQTN
+645 SITFQTN

>member
-33 GTSTPLAT
+33 GTSTPQAT

-51 SNPVVLDSRGEA
+51 TNPVILNSRGEA

-76 TDSNNVEIWT
+76 TDSNDVEIWT

-107 ASLAS
+107 ASLAA

-148 VGDDTHDDT
+148 VGDDVADDT
-157 TNIQAAINYA
+157 TKIQAAINYA

-175 FPPGIYKITNG
+175 FPAGIYKITNG

-192 GDILDVYKA
+192 GDTSDTFKA

-220 DMLTITGGSASTA
+220 DMLTITGGTGA

-250 YVGFCIGGDNLAF
+250 YVGYCIGGDNLAF

-302 EYGGGVGS
+302 EYTNFS
-310 YPNALTMVGCVIGNC
+310 YPNALTMVGCVVGNS
-325 RDAGVWIVGGT
+325 RDAGIWIVGGT

-356 KFGVLLNNSGFQG
+356 KFGVLLNNSGVQG

-404 CSFARISSSYYVTN
+404 CSFARISSTYYVTN
-418 NILVETSGA
+418 NIYVETSGA
-427 GVTQS
+427 GITQS

-454 INAISTSSGV
+454 INSSSTSGGV

-472 TFQSAT
+472 VFQSAT

-492 GGGYVTAVTGTS
+492 GGGFVTAVTGTA
-504 PIASSGGTTP
+504 PVVSSGGTTP
-514 AISIAASSGSTNG
+514 AISMAASSGSVNG

-558 DAGYP
+558 DAGFP
-563 SPLCSYYKDP
+563 SPLCSYYKDA
-573 FGTVWLQGGAIHS
+573 FSVVTLQGGAIRGS
-586 GNSTATIFTLPSGYR
+586 NSSATIFTLPSGYR
-601 PASTLVILV
+601 PASTLIILV
-610 YGEASSTAT
+610 YGEVSSVAT
-619 ISVITITTAGAVS
+619 LSIITITTAGAVS
-632 MLPSGNVVSLNNV
+632 MLPAGNVVSLNNV